1 MSTAY
6 ENPGELA
13 SHFEWSGETEDE
25 YQEGSYQEFQGE
37 EESYALEQEL
47 AMELLE
53 ITSEEELDQFLGK
66 LARSVVRGAGK
77 FIKSPIGK
85 ALGGVLKSVAKAGL
99 PMVGGAIGSFI
110 APGIGTALGSKLGSM
125 ASKLLE
131 AEEAEAL
138 GEIAAEEEAARR
150 YVRFARASYR
160 NAYRTPR
167 YVPPQ
172 VAVRAAT
179 VGAARMYAPAL
190 LRTSAPSPW
199 RRRRRGYD
207 RSGYGWV
214 NNDGRGT
221 WGQDMGW
228 NAPRTEGRW
237 VRQGGQVVLYGL

>member
-6 ENPGELA
+6 EYPGELA
-13 SHFEWSGETEDE
+13 SQFEWSGESEDE
-25 YQEGSYQEFQGE
+25 YQEGPYQEYQGE
-37 EESYALEQEL
+37 EETYALESEL

-77 FIKSPIGK
+77 FIRSPIGK

-99 PMVGGAIGSFI
+99 PMVGGALGSFI
-110 APGIGTALGSKLGSM
+110 APGVGTALGTKLGSM

-138 GEIAAEEEAARR
+138 GEVAAEEEAARR
-150 YVRFARASYR
+150 FVSFARASYR

-167 YVPPQ
+167 SVPPP

-179 VGAARMYAPAL
+179 VGAARMYAPTL
-190 LRTSAPSPW
+190 LRTSSRGPW
-199 RRRRRGYD
+199 RRRRRGYS
-207 RSGYGWV
+207 RPGYGWD
-214 NNDGRGT
+214 NDDRAT
-221 WGQDMGW
+221 WGQNVGW
-228 NAPRTEGRW
+228 SASRTEGRW
-237 VRQGGQVVLYGL
+237 VRQGRQVVLYGL